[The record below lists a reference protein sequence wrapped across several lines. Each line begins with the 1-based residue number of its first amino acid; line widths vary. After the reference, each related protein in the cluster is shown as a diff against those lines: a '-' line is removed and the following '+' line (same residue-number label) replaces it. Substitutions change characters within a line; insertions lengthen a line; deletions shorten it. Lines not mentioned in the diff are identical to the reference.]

1 MFACKG
7 ETLVGSLDDAAGS
20 TGLLIVTGGNEVR
33 AGAHRGMALLAPR
46 LAADGVPVFRYDRR
60 GVGDSGGDNPGFVG
74 AREDLLA
81 AADAFRAAAPG
92 VTRIVGFGNCDAAT
106 TLAWW
111 GREAGCDAVALANPW
126 VVEPAGD
133 LPPPAA
139 VRAHYRVQLRDP
151 RVWARVLRRG
161 VSLPKLVRG
170 MRSLVVRR
178 AEGDL
183 TRDTLAA
190 IAGWGD
196 AATVVL
202 ARGDGTAI
210 AYTDAARRAGL
221 AVRTVMVE
229 TGSHSFARARDAEAL
244 EAVIRSVVKDV

>member
-111 GREAGCDAVALANPW
+111 GREAGCF
-126 VVEPAGD
+126 PAGQSRIGI
-133 LPPPAA
+133 LIAA
-139 VRAHYRVQLRDP
+139 CVGPKTGWPSVGWSRLRAQANRPSGNDGLWHPGVVPLR
-151 RVWARVLRRG
+151 WL
-161 VSLPKLVRG
+161 KCW
-170 MRSLVVRR
+170 RSR
-178 AEGDL
+178 A
-183 TRDTLAA
+183 
-190 IAGWGD
+190 
-196 AATVVL
+196 
-202 ARGDGTAI
+202 
-210 AYTDAARRAGL
+210 
-221 AVRTVMVE
+221 
-229 TGSHSFARARDAEAL
+229 
-244 EAVIRSVVKDV
+244 